1 MCFFSVFSNIHGRYQ
16 TVLTLSMPLLSN
28 IRNKYNNFY
37 ESYDIYDTNQSLC
50 AYCGMD
56 EIDLCSPFVVGQCR
70 SEHEAHIALC
80 KSNAEEALNMSKGR
94 DVSTINLLITISTV
108 K

>member
-1 MCFFSVFSNIHGRYQ
+1 MI
-16 TVLTLSMPLLSN
+16 SM
-28 IRNKYNNFY
+28 F
-37 ESYDIYDTNQSLC
+37 TNQSLC

-80 KSNAEEALNMSKGR
+80 KSNAEEALNRSKGR
-94 DVSTINLLITISTV
+94 DVSTVNLFITISTA